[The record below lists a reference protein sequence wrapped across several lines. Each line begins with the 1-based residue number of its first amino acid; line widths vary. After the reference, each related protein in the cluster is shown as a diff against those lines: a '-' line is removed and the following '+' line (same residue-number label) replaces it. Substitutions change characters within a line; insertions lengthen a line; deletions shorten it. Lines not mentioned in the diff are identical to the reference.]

1 MAISQTLFGG
11 GVHPKEVGNGKL
23 TTQALN
29 IVDLT
34 PPARVTI
41 PMSMHAGAPATVCVE
56 VGQVVNLGQM
66 IGEAKGV
73 ISAPVHASVSGK
85 VTAIGKCILPSG
97 RESDAV
103 TIENDFEDRWDESVA
118 ASAHP
123 GEVTAEQIIEAART
137 KGIVGMGG
145 AAFPTAVKLDTSKL
159 DPKPDVLVIDGSECE
174 PYLTSDHRIMIECAD
189 RIADGIML
197 ALKATGCQKAY
208 VGIEDNKPDAVEI
221 LKRAANGRFEVV
233 ALPARYPQGF
243 EKMLIY
249 SLTGRKVPNGALPA
263 AAGCVVVNVGTC
275 EALSRAVR
283 EGRPLIDRVVTVA
296 GFVNKPGNFRI
307 RIGATALDLEDA
319 AEGFSGEITK
329 IIVGGGMMGNAIP
342 NINLPVTKNFGGLV
356 VLGPEGHV
364 PEESACIRC
373 GRCVRACPMKLM
385 PTRIDAYARH
395 RDWAGAV
402 EAGAKNCMEC
412 GCCTYVCPA
421 KRQLT
426 QSIRMAKALARI
438 KKL

>member
-197 ALKATGCQKAY
+197 ALTATGCQKAY

-249 SLTGRKVPNGALPA
+249 SLTDRKS
-263 AAGCVVVNVGTC
+263 VV
-275 EALSRAVR
+275 
-283 EGRPLIDRVVTVA
+283 
-296 GFVNKPGNFRI
+296 
-307 RIGATALDLEDA
+307 
-319 AEGFSGEITK
+319 
-329 IIVGGGMMGNAIP
+329 
-342 NINLPVTKNFGGLV
+342 
-356 VLGPEGHV
+356 
-364 PEESACIRC
+364 
-373 GRCVRACPMKLM
+373 
-385 PTRIDAYARH
+385 
-395 RDWAGAV
+395 
-402 EAGAKNCMEC
+402 
-412 GCCTYVCPA
+412 
-421 KRQLT
+421 
-426 QSIRMAKALARI
+426 
-438 KKL
+438 